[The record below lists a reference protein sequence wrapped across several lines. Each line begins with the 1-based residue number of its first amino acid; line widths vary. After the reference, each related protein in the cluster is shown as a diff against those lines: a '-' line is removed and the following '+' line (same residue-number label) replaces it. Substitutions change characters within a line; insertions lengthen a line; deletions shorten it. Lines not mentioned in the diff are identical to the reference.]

1 MLVPIAPSRKT
12 TRWRTRSRN
21 EGRTGNLSYQTAN
34 YSIRSS
40 GYIVE
45 AKVGHV
51 KAALNRYRLISGRFC
66 VPAGRRRVYHMGM
79 IRFDPPSVQYLFL
92 ALAAIGAAVLLFVG
106 YRLGRWV
113 GTVGAARLIASKE
126 QELFTAQK
134 GFKTV

>member
-21 EGRTGNLSYQTAN
+21 EGFTALLGYQTAN

-45 AKVGHV
+45 AKTGHV
-51 KAALNRYRLISGRFC
+51 KPRLRRYRLISGRFC
-66 VPAGRRRVYHMGM
+66 VRAGGRRVYHMAM
-79 IRFDPPSVQYLFL
+79 IRFESPGVQYLFI
-92 ALAAIGAAVLLFVG
+92 ALTAVGTAVLLFVG

-113 GTVGAARLIASKE
+113 GTIGASRL
-126 QELFTAQK
+126 
-134 GFKTV
+134 